1 MCPAICPSCCAPLF
15 AFSVESDSFLST
27 LGVVPLACILQPIG
41 PSPPPIFRI
50 DAAIREPTGRASGG
64 RTRRDSQRPCPSCL
78 RTFLGWI
85 KFGFHVDRLPL
96 FVGRGCPWV
105 FGEEKSG
112 KSAHAF
118 TGMRRRVKRRSPSK
132 SANHP
137 FLHSLPGVTKLIES
151 SPSSLSHKATSLP
164 IGGFPVCHGHTS
176 AEPAAK
182 SNAES
187 GSVCL
192 LMVISPRGLPGSS
205 ARIDRHRTTPTARRL
220 PLLLWLHG
228 PAPSF

>member
-105 FGEEKSG
+105 LGEGKDALRHATRGNFTVAFILFDADCSAVEVFRCAQRCAAPHEWVEHRVGFFGRE
-112 KSAHAF
+112 
-118 TGMRRRVKRRSPSK
+118 
-132 SANHP
+132 AN
-137 FLHSLPGVTKLIES
+137 
-151 SPSSLSHKATSLP
+151 
-164 IGGFPVCHGHTS
+164 
-176 AEPAAK
+176 
-182 SNAES
+182 
-187 GSVCL
+187 
-192 LMVISPRGLPGSS
+192 
-205 ARIDRHRTTPTARRL
+205 
-220 PLLLWLHG
+220 
-228 PAPSF
+228 